1 MASGS
6 GLVDWFEASVQ
17 GSRTLERPN
26 WSCSRATTRGLTCA
40 PSEVHRSAW
49 VPTAQPRD
57 IGLGAAGVLLLGG
70 LAVLAGAFVF
80 GVVGEP
86 AVLVLMLLFFGGFA
100 AMLLS
105 VLPFQRVSLGRLS
118 LAYVTADGSAVHVSN
133 PSPEFAAELRK

>member
-1 MASGS
+1 MCPVCQA
-6 GLVDWFEASVQ
+6 A
-17 GSRTLERPN
+17 RH
-26 WSCSRATTRGLTCA
+26 RA
-40 PSEVHRSAW
+40 W
-49 VPTAQPRD
+49 
-57 IGLGAAGVLLLGG
+57 AAGVLLLGG
-70 LAVLAGAFVF
+70 LAALAGAFVF
-80 GVVGEP
+80 GAVGEP